1 MGHELSAVDNWAHDA
16 LAAKS
21 NLNTLVG
28 GQIWRRA
35 AKPGA
40 TLPYCLF
47 GFQGGQDT
55 QGLGTVRLLT
65 RPLFFAKLVFQGS
78 ITNAVETA
86 LNELDDAIGKVSVSV
101 SGSYVISGRRISILD
116 YEERDPLNKPI
127 LHRGGLYRLEVS
139 KSGA

>member
-1 MGHELSAVDNWAHDA
+1 MGHELTAVDNWAHDA

-40 TLPYCLF
+40 TRPYCLF
-47 GFQGGQDT
+47 GFQSGSDT
-55 QGLGTVRLLT
+55 QGLGTIRLLT

-78 ITNAVETA
+78 ITSTIETA
-86 LNELDDAIGKVSVSV
+86 LNELDDAMGKVSVSV
-101 SGSYVISGRRISILD
+101 SGGYVISGRRISILD
-116 YEERDPLNKPI
+116 YEERDTDNKPI
-127 LHRGGLYRLEVS
+127 FHRGGLYRLDVS
-139 KSGA
+139 ESGA